1 MVNFEKSQPEP
12 PSLAVEKLKPNGT
25 YRTLE
30 VIERL
35 IHDFKNK
42 CYLCE
47 QKNPTSINIEHF
59 IPHLG
64 RNIDLK
70 FDWNNLFWAC
80 VHCNG
85 CKNEF
90 IGQNLNKQ
98 ILNCTNPNH
107 EVVNWIVYH
116 LSFFPKENF
125 SFQARIVTDDI
136 QELIENTVELF
147 DKIYNST
154 TPIRTV
160 EALNL
165 RIKVIDEILDF
176 QSDLREYYLEELTED
191 EKNTY
196 FHKIRR
202 SLSKE
207 SSFTAFKRWY
217 VLEREAIREEFE
229 PHFD

>member
-1 MVNFEKSQPEP
+1 MVNFEKSQPAP
-12 PSLAVEKLKPNGT
+12 PSLAVEKLKSNGT
-25 YRTLE
+25 YRTQE
-30 VIERL
+30 VIKTL
-35 IHDFKNK
+35 VTDFKDK

-47 QKNPTSINIEHF
+47 QKKPTSINIEHF

-85 CKNEF
+85 CKNDF
-90 IGQNLNKQ
+90 NKQYRHKQ

-125 SFQARIVTDDI
+125 SFQARIVADDI
-136 QELIENTVELF
+136 QEIIENTVELLY
-147 DKIYNST
+147 KIYNST

-160 EALNL
+160 EALSI
-165 RIKVIDEILDF
+165 REKVIEEMLDF

-202 SLSKE
+202 LLSKE
-207 SSFTAFKRWY
+207 SPFTAFKRWY
-217 VLEREAIREEFE
+217 VLERETMREEFE
-229 PHFD
+229 PYFD